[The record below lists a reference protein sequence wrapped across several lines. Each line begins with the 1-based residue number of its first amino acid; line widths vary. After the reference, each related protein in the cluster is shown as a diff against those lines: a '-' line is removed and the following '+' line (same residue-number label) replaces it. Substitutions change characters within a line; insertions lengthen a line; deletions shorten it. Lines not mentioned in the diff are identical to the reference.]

1 MVLAINPLRY
11 RSKAEFAYN
20 AIRAAIVAGSL
31 KPDER
36 LVLSH
41 LAEELGISEIPVREA
56 AMQLVAEGF
65 VTKVG
70 VTFMVTKLSK
80 QELEENYVIRSS
92 LEVTAARTAAEVIDT
107 AALAELEK
115 ILASMADC
123 LASEDYT
130 QYGEL
135 NHEFHLAIYA
145 QSPYPTLCQMIK
157 DLWEHA
163 ERTRSIFALRSQ
175 TSLESHKE
183 HVEIFQALTAR
194 DAARVE
200 AVMRRHGERT
210 LQIIK
215 ALVENMASSK

>member
-1 MVLAINPLRY
+1 MVLANNQLRY
-11 RSKAEFAYN
+11 RSKAEFAYSS
-20 AIRAAIVAGSL
+20 IRAAIVAGSL

-56 AMQLVAEGF
+56 VKQLEAEGF

-92 LEVTAARTAAEVIDT
+92 LEVTAARTAAEVIAD
-107 AALAELEK
+107 AVLAQLENL
-115 ILASMADC
+115 LARMADC
-123 LASEDYT
+123 LENGDYT

-135 NHEFHLAIYA
+135 NHEFHLTIYA
-145 QSPYPTLCQMIK
+145 QSPYTTLYQMIK

-163 ERTRSIFALRSQ
+163 ERTRTIFALRSQ

-183 HVEIFQALTAR
+183 HVEIFQALSAR
-194 DAARVE
+194 DTIRVE
-200 AVMRRHGERT
+200 AVMRGHAERT